1 MKTIVC
7 LLAGVLLTSF
17 TGKEVNRVD
26 GIWTGVYKTD
36 NSREKVLVRFEDQS
50 HIELYNGDVIE
61 SNKFTGTY
69 ELQGDSVLQFS
80 YQTADGKEFTMKGH
94 INKRK
99 NYVDGV
105 WQTSGNLSGSFYLKK
120 ERIQE
125 LFIQP

>member
-7 LLAGVLLTSF
+7 LLAGILLTSF
-17 TGKEVNRVD
+17 TGKEVNDVD

-36 NSREKVLVRFEDQS
+36 NTREKVLVRFEDRS

-61 SNKFTGTY
+61 SNKFIGTY

-80 YQTADGKEFTMKGH
+80 YQTPDGKEFTMKGH

-105 WQTSGNLSGSFYLKK
+105 WQTSDNVNGSFYLKK